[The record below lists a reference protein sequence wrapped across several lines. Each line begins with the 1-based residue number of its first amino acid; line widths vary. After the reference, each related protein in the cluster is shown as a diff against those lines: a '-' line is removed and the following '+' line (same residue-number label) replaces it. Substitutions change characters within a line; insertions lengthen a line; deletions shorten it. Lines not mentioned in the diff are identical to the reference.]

1 MFMLVMPGFKAF
13 IFNIQSSD
21 RQFLHLESGGFRM
34 LGLAYGVVWDLG
46 IVQSLFNFYCLAYP
60 KTKAKKIWF
69 LSFAYLLILLVS

>member
-1 MFMLVMPGFKAF
+1 MPGFAF

-60 KTKAKKIWF
+60 
-69 LSFAYLLILLVS
+69 

>member
-1 MFMLVMPGFKAF
+1 LACSYTKCNYVGYARYTGFKAF

-46 IVQSLFNFYCLAYP
+46 IVQSLVQ
-60 KTKAKKIWF
+60 F
-69 LSFAYLLILLVS
+69 LLFGLSLKQN